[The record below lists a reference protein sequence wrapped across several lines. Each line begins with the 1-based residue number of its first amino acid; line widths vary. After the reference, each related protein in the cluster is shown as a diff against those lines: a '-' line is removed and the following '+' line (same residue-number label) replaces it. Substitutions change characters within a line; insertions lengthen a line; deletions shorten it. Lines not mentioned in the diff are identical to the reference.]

1 MLISSRAKTILTALL
16 LGVMISTS
24 AVAMQGFFRHRQG
37 RAQSGNRTGNRNQ
50 PITVPAGARQLQD
63 VAYGSDPLQKMDVY
77 IPANAHDAPVVF
89 MVHGGGWRR
98 GDKKAHGVVQN
109 KIDYY
114 LPKGYVF
121 ISINYRLVPQVNVMD
136 EADDVAHAL
145 AYAQQHAGEWGA
157 NPSRFVVMGHSAGA
171 HLVVL
176 MSSVPSIWQSAG
188 AKPWLGTVALD
199 SGAYNVVEIM
209 NKQHF
214 GLYDTAFGSDPQLWQ
229 AASPTL
235 RLQTAPPPMLLVC
248 DSDRKNDCDGAQAYA
263 DKAKS
268 LGGRATVFP
277 VSMRHGEINL
287 DVGTPGELTDQV
299 TGFVRSLG
307 LN

>member
-1 MLISSRAKTILTALL
+1 MLISSNVKTTLAALV

-37 RAQSGNRTGNRNQ
+37 RAQMGNRNQ
-50 PITVPAGARQLQD
+50 PITVPAGARQLQN
-63 VAYGSDPLQKMDVY
+63 VSYGSDPLQKMDVY
-77 IPANAHDAPVVF
+77 IPANAHNAPVIF

-98 GDKKAHGVVQN
+98 GDKTAHGVVQN
-109 KIDYY
+109 KVDYF

-121 ISINYRLVPQVNVMD
+121 ISTNYRLVPQVNVMD

-145 AYAQQHAGEWGA
+145 AYAQQHASEWGA
-157 NPSRFVVMGHSAGA
+157 DPSRFIVMGHSAGA

-176 MSSVPSIWQSAG
+176 MSSVPSIWQGAG

-199 SGAYNVVEIM
+199 SGAYNVVDIM

-214 GLYDTAFGSDPQLWQ
+214 GLYDTAFGSDPKLWQ

-268 LGGRATVFP
+268 LGGKAAVYP
-277 VSMRHGEINL
+277 VGMRHGEINL
-287 DVGTPGELTDQV
+287 DVGTGGALTDRITDFLHSV
-299 TGFVRSLG
+299 G